1 MSAALPA
8 DIRRK
13 RSKNTKASAILHSS
27 FIILHQKNL
36 LILIDPLTI
45 ERIKE
50 AADIVDVVSEFVSL
64 KRSGSNYKGLCP
76 FHNDSNPSFYVSPS
90 RGTCHCFTCGEGG
103 DSVGF
108 IMKHEQMN
116 YVEALRWLA
125 NRYGIEIKETELTDE
140 QRREKTEREAMF
152 VVNNWAAEYY
162 SDILYNDVD
171 GRAVGLQYFRQRG
184 FRDDIIRKFRL
195 GFSPA
200 DKYAMPKKAKE
211 KGYNLE
217 IMEKASLCY
226 KDSKGEMVDRFSGRA
241 MFPWIGVSGNV
252 VAFGGRVLD
261 SRTKG
266 VSQKYV
272 NSSESPIYKKERE
285 LYGLFQAKKAIGSE
299 DCVYMVEGYTD
310 VISMH
315 QCGIENVVA
324 NSGTALSKHQIHLLH
339 RFTSNIVLLYD
350 GDAAGIKAALRGT
363 DMLLSEGMNVKVLL
377 LPDGDDPD
385 SFARKHNA
393 DYFKQ
398 YVEEHKTDFIEF
410 KTRVLMEGQKDP
422 YKRSEAINSIVK
434 SVSVISD
441 PIVRA
446 TYIKDCS
453 VRLGINEQT
462 LIVQMNDFIRANR
475 EEKRKE
481 EERERLRRSNPD
493 YQAPTAQPVNTPTAQ
508 PADAQT
514 STSAS
519 PQQTVSA
526 SSQQPAED
534 DPYADIPPEAFLPP
548 EAFEPPSSGNSP
560 VSISQTTVS
569 TGTAT
574 TQQTYSSAKKQP
586 KKEDVQTMLIQCV
599 VRHGEK
605 IIFEDAELDDG
616 TTANVTVAQ
625 YVDSQLAQDNLQFTN
640 PVYNQILAEVV
651 AHSGEE
657 NFVAEKYFKVHPD
670 YEVSKTAID
679 LTIDDVQLSK
689 SYEMKYEQ
697 DTLRE
702 HVVHLVGDFFWET
715 TASRISFLRTEIAHN
730 ASNPEKYG
738 SCLKEY
744 QQLIAFRQKLA
755 KVLGRS

>member
-1 MSAALPA
+1 M
-8 DIRRK
+8 
-13 RSKNTKASAILHSS
+13 
-27 FIILHQKNL
+27 
-36 LILIDPLTI
+36 IDRLTI

-125 NRYGIEIKETELTDE
+125 NRYGIEVKETELTDE
-140 QRREKTEREAMF
+140 QRKEKTEREAMF

-385 SFARKHNA
+385 SFAKKHNA

-410 KTRVLMEGQKDP
+410 KTRVLMEGQTDP

-534 DPYADIPPEAFLPP
+534 DPYIDIPQEGFLPP
-548 EAFEPPSSGNSP
+548 EAFEPQSSGNSP

>member
-1 MSAALPA
+1 M
-8 DIRRK
+8 
-13 RSKNTKASAILHSS
+13 
-27 FIILHQKNL
+27 
-36 LILIDPLTI
+36 IDRLTI

-125 NRYGIEIKETELTDE
+125 NRYGIEVKETELTDE
-140 QRREKTEREAMF
+140 QRKEKTEREAMF

-184 FRDDIIRKFRL
+184 FRDDIIKKFRL

-385 SFARKHNA
+385 SFAKKHNA

-493 YQAPTAQPVNTPTAQ
+493 YQAPTTKPVNTPTAQ

-548 EAFEPPSSGNSP
+548 EAFEPQSSGNAP

>member
-1 MSAALPA
+1 M
-8 DIRRK
+8 
-13 RSKNTKASAILHSS
+13 
-27 FIILHQKNL
+27 
-36 LILIDPLTI
+36 IDRLTI

-125 NRYGIEIKETELTDE
+125 NRYGIEVKETELTDE
-140 QRREKTEREAMF
+140 QRKEKTEREAMF

-184 FRDDIIRKFRL
+184 FRDDIIKKFRL

-385 SFARKHNA
+385 SFAKKHNA

-493 YQAPTAQPVNTPTAQ
+493 YQAPTALPVNTPTAQ

-519 PQQTVSA
+519 PKQTVSA

-534 DPYADIPPEAFLPP
+534 NPHADIPPEAFLPP

-715 TASRISFLRTEIAHN
+715 TASRISFLRTEIAVN

>member
-1 MSAALPA
+1 M
-8 DIRRK
+8 
-13 RSKNTKASAILHSS
+13 
-27 FIILHQKNL
+27 
-36 LILIDPLTI
+36 IDRLTI

-125 NRYGIEIKETELTDE
+125 NRYGIEVKETELTDE
-140 QRREKTEREAMF
+140 QRKEKTEREAMF

-184 FRDDIIRKFRL
+184 FRDDIIKKFRL

-272 NSSESPIYKKERE
+272 NSSESSIYKKERE

-385 SFARKHNA
+385 SFAKKHNA

-410 KTRVLMEGQKDP
+410 KTRVLMEGQTDP
-422 YKRSEAINSIVK
+422 IKRSEAINSIVK

-462 LIVQMNDFIRANR
+462 LIVQMNEFIRANR

-534 DPYADIPPEAFLPP
+534 NPHADIPPEAFLPP
-548 EAFEPPSSGNSP
+548 EAFEPQSSGNSP

>member
-1 MSAALPA
+1 M
-8 DIRRK
+8 
-13 RSKNTKASAILHSS
+13 
-27 FIILHQKNL
+27 
-36 LILIDPLTI
+36 IDRLTI

-125 NRYGIEIKETELTDE
+125 NRYGIEVKETELTDE
-140 QRREKTEREAMF
+140 QRKEKTEREAMF

-184 FRDDIIRKFRL
+184 FRDDIIKKFRL

-385 SFARKHNA
+385 SFAKKHNA

-410 KTRVLMEGQKDP
+410 KTRVLMEGQTDP
-422 YKRSEAINSIVK
+422 IKRSEAINSIVK

-493 YQAPTAQPVNTPTAQ
+493 YQAPTAQP
-508 PADAQT
+508 ADAQT

-526 SSQQPAED
+526 SSQQQAED
-534 DPYADIPPEAFLPP
+534 DPYADIPSEGFLPP
-548 EAFEPPSSGNSP
+548 EAFEPPSSGNAP

>member
-1 MSAALPA
+1 M
-8 DIRRK
+8 
-13 RSKNTKASAILHSS
+13 
-27 FIILHQKNL
+27 
-36 LILIDPLTI
+36 IDRLTI

-125 NRYGIEIKETELTDE
+125 NRYGIEVKETELTDE
-140 QRREKTEREAMF
+140 QRKEKTEREAMF

-184 FRDDIIRKFRL
+184 FRDDIIKKFRL

-410 KTRVLMEGQKDP
+410 KTRVLMEGQTDP
-422 YKRSEAINSIVK
+422 IKRSEAINSIVK

-462 LIVQMNDFIRANR
+462 LIVQMNNFIRANR

-493 YQAPTAQPVNTPTAQ
+493 YQAPTTKPVNTPTAQ

-534 DPYADIPPEAFLPP
+534 DPYADIPPEGFLPP
-548 EAFEPPSSGNSP
+548 EAFEPPSSGNAP

>member
-1 MSAALPA
+1 M
-8 DIRRK
+8 
-13 RSKNTKASAILHSS
+13 
-27 FIILHQKNL
+27 
-36 LILIDPLTI
+36 IDRLTI

-125 NRYGIEIKETELTDE
+125 NRYGIEVKETELTDE
-140 QRREKTEREAMF
+140 QRKENTVREAMF

-385 SFARKHNA
+385 SFAKKHNA

-410 KTRVLMEGQKDP
+410 KTRVLMEGQTDP

-548 EAFEPPSSGNSP
+548 EAFEPQSSGNAP

>member
-1 MSAALPA
+1 M
-8 DIRRK
+8 
-13 RSKNTKASAILHSS
+13 
-27 FIILHQKNL
+27 
-36 LILIDPLTI
+36 IDRLTI

-125 NRYGIEIKETELTDE
+125 NRYGIEIQETELTDE
-140 QRREKTEREAMF
+140 QRKEKTEREAMF

-184 FRDDIIRKFRL
+184 FRDDIIKKFRL

-200 DKYAMPKKAKE
+200 DKHAMPKKAKE

-217 IMEKASLCY
+217 IMEKVSLCY

-410 KTRVLMEGQKDP
+410 KTRVLMEGQTDP

-493 YQAPTAQPVNTPTAQ
+493 YQAPTTQPVNTPTAQ
-508 PADAQT
+508 PTDAQT

-519 PQQTVSA
+519 PQQTVSD

-548 EAFEPPSSGNSP
+548 EAFEPPSSGNAP

-657 NFVAEKYFKVHPD
+657 NFVAEKYFKLHPD

-715 TASRISFLRTEIAHN
+715 TASRISFLRTEIAIN

>member
-1 MSAALPA
+1 M
-8 DIRRK
+8 
-13 RSKNTKASAILHSS
+13 
-27 FIILHQKNL
+27 
-36 LILIDPLTI
+36 IDRLTI

-125 NRYGIEIKETELTDE
+125 NRYGIEVKETELTDE
-140 QRREKTEREAMF
+140 QRKEKTEREAMF

-184 FRDDIIRKFRL
+184 FRDDIIKKFRL

-385 SFARKHNA
+385 SFAKKHNA

-410 KTRVLMEGQKDP
+410 KTRVLMEGQTDP
-422 YKRSEAINSIVK
+422 IKRSEAINSIVK

-493 YQAPTAQPVNTPTAQ
+493 YQAPTTKPVNTPTAQ

-548 EAFEPPSSGNSP
+548 EAFEPPSSGNAP

-616 TTANVTVAQ
+616 TTSNVTVAQ

>member
-1 MSAALPA
+1 M
-8 DIRRK
+8 
-13 RSKNTKASAILHSS
+13 
-27 FIILHQKNL
+27 
-36 LILIDPLTI
+36 IDRLTI

-103 DSVGF
+103 DSVVF

-125 NRYGIEIKETELTDE
+125 NRYGIEVKETELTDE
-140 QRREKTEREAMF
+140 QRKEKTEREAMF

-184 FRDDIIRKFRL
+184 FRDDIIKKFRL

-252 VAFGGRVLD
+252 IAFGGRVLD

-272 NSSESPIYKKERE
+272 NSSESLIYKKERE

-350 GDAAGIKAALRGT
+350 GDAAGIKAALQGT

-385 SFARKHNA
+385 SFAKKHNA

-410 KTRVLMEGQKDP
+410 KTRVLMEGQTDP

-462 LIVQMNDFIRANR
+462 LIVQMNNFIRANR

-481 EERERLRRSNPD
+481 EERDRLRRSNPD
-493 YQAPTAQPVNTPTAQ
+493 YQAPTTKPVNTPTAQ

-534 DPYADIPPEAFLPP
+534 DPHADIPPEAFLPP
-548 EAFEPPSSGNSP
+548 EAFEPPSSGNAP

>member
-1 MSAALPA
+1 ME
-8 DIRRK
+8 
-13 RSKNTKASAILHSS
+13 
-27 FIILHQKNL
+27 
-36 LILIDPLTI
+36 IDRLTI

-50 AADIVDVVSEFVSL
+50 AADIVDVVSEFVTL
-64 KRSGSNYKGLCP
+64 KRAGSKYKGLCP
-76 FHNDSNPSFYVSPS
+76 FHNDSNPSFYVTPS
-90 RGTCHCFTCGEGG
+90 LGICHCFTCGEGG

-108 IMKHEQMN
+108 IMKHEQMS

-184 FRDDIIRKFRL
+184 FRDDIIKKFRL

-200 DKYAMPKKAKE
+200 DKHAMPKTAKE

-285 LYGLFQAKKAIGSE
+285 LYGLFQAKKAIGAE

-410 KTRVLMEGQKDP
+410 KTRVLMEGQTDP
-422 YKRSEAINSIVK
+422 IKRSEAINSIVK

-462 LIVQMNDFIRANR
+462 LIVQMNNFIRANR

-493 YQAPTAQPVNTPTAQ
+493 YQAPTTKPVNTPTAQ

-526 SSQQPAED
+526 SSQQPAEG
-534 DPYADIPPEAFLPP
+534 DPYTDIPPEGFLPP

-569 TGTAT
+569 TETAT

>member
-1 MSAALPA
+1 M
-8 DIRRK
+8 
-13 RSKNTKASAILHSS
+13 
-27 FIILHQKNL
+27 
-36 LILIDPLTI
+36 IDRLTI

-125 NRYGIEIKETELTDE
+125 NRYGIEVKETELTDE
-140 QRREKTEREAMF
+140 QRKEKTEREAMF

-385 SFARKHNA
+385 SFAKKHNA

-410 KTRVLMEGQKDP
+410 KTRVLMEGQTDP

-493 YQAPTAQPVNTPTAQ
+493 YQAPTTKPVNTPTAQ
-508 PADAQT
+508 PVDAQT

-548 EAFEPPSSGNSP
+548 EAFEPPSSGNAP

>member
-1 MSAALPA
+1 M
-8 DIRRK
+8 
-13 RSKNTKASAILHSS
+13 
-27 FIILHQKNL
+27 
-36 LILIDPLTI
+36 IDPLTI

-103 DSVGF
+103 DSVVF

-125 NRYGIEIKETELTDE
+125 NRYGIEVKETELTDE
-140 QRREKTEREAMF
+140 QRKENTVREAMF

-385 SFARKHNA
+385 SFAKKHNA

-410 KTRVLMEGQKDP
+410 KTRVLMEGQTDP

-481 EERERLRRSNPD
+481 KERERLRRSNPD
-493 YQAPTAQPVNTPTAQ
+493 YQAPTAQPVNTHTAQ

-519 PQQTVSA
+519 PQQTVST

-534 DPYADIPPEAFLPP
+534 DPHADIPPEGFLPP
-548 EAFEPPSSGNSP
+548 EAFEPQSSGNAP

-574 TQQTYSSAKKQP
+574 THQTYSSAKKQP

>member
-1 MSAALPA
+1 M
-8 DIRRK
+8 
-13 RSKNTKASAILHSS
+13 
-27 FIILHQKNL
+27 
-36 LILIDPLTI
+36 IDRLTI

-125 NRYGIEIKETELTDE
+125 NRYGIEVKETELTDE
-140 QRREKTEREAMF
+140 QRKEKTEREAMF

-184 FRDDIIRKFRL
+184 FRDDIIKKFRL

-200 DKYAMPKKAKE
+200 DKHAMPKKAKE

-385 SFARKHNA
+385 SFAKKHNA

-434 SVSVISD
+434 SVSMISD

-481 EERERLRRSNPD
+481 EERERLRRSTPD

-508 PADAQT
+508 PVDAQT

-519 PQQTVSA
+519 PQQNVSA

-534 DPYADIPPEAFLPP
+534 DPHADIPPEAFLPP
-548 EAFEPPSSGNSP
+548 EAFEPPSSGNAP

>member
-1 MSAALPA
+1 M
-8 DIRRK
+8 
-13 RSKNTKASAILHSS
+13 
-27 FIILHQKNL
+27 
-36 LILIDPLTI
+36 IDRLTI

-103 DSVGF
+103 DSVVF

-125 NRYGIEIKETELTDE
+125 NRYGIEVKETELTDE
-140 QRREKTEREAMF
+140 QRKEKTEREAMF

-184 FRDDIIRKFRL
+184 FRDDIIKKFRL

-385 SFARKHNA
+385 SFAKKHNA

-493 YQAPTAQPVNTPTAQ
+493 YQAPTTKPVNTPTAQ

-548 EAFEPPSSGNSP
+548 EAFEPPSSGNAP

>member
-1 MSAALPA
+1 M
-8 DIRRK
+8 
-13 RSKNTKASAILHSS
+13 
-27 FIILHQKNL
+27 
-36 LILIDPLTI
+36 IDPLTI

-50 AADIVDVVSEFVSL
+50 TADIVDVVSEFVSL

-125 NRYGIEIKETELTDE
+125 NRNGIEVKETELTDE
-140 QRREKTEREAMF
+140 QRKEKTEREAMF

-184 FRDDIIRKFRL
+184 FRDDIIKKFRL

-385 SFARKHNA
+385 SFAKKHNA

-493 YQAPTAQPVNTPTAQ
+493 YQAPTTKPVNTPTAQ

-526 SSQQPAED
+526 SSQQPAEG

-548 EAFEPPSSGNSP
+548 EAFEPPSSGNAP

-715 TASRISFLRTEIAHN
+715 TASRISFLRTEIAVN

>member
-1 MSAALPA
+1 M
-8 DIRRK
+8 
-13 RSKNTKASAILHSS
+13 
-27 FIILHQKNL
+27 
-36 LILIDPLTI
+36 IDRLTI

-125 NRYGIEIKETELTDE
+125 NRYGIEVKETELTDE
-140 QRREKTEREAMF
+140 QRKEKTEREAMF

-184 FRDDIIRKFRL
+184 FRDDIIKKFRL

-385 SFARKHNA
+385 SFAKKHNA

-410 KTRVLMEGQKDP
+410 KTRVLMEGQTDP
-422 YKRSEAINSIVK
+422 IKRSEAINSIVK

>member
-1 MSAALPA
+1 M
-8 DIRRK
+8 
-13 RSKNTKASAILHSS
+13 
-27 FIILHQKNL
+27 
-36 LILIDPLTI
+36 IDRLTI

-108 IMKHEQMN
+108 IMKYEQMN
-116 YVEALRWLA
+116 YVEALKWLA
-125 NRYGIEIKETELTDE
+125 NRYGIEVKETELTDE
-140 QRREKTEREAMF
+140 QRKEKTEREAMF
-152 VVNNWAAEYY
+152 IVNNWAAEYY

-385 SFARKHNA
+385 SFAKKHNA

-410 KTRVLMEGQKDP
+410 KTRVLMEGQTDP

-462 LIVQMNDFIRANR
+462 LIVQMNNFIRANR

-481 EERERLRRSNPD
+481 EERDRLRRSNPD
-493 YQAPTAQPVNTPTAQ
+493 YQAPTTKPVNTPTAQ

-548 EAFEPPSSGNSP
+548 EAFEPPSSGNAP

>member
-1 MSAALPA
+1 M
-8 DIRRK
+8 
-13 RSKNTKASAILHSS
+13 
-27 FIILHQKNL
+27 
-36 LILIDPLTI
+36 IDPLTI

-50 AADIVDVVSEFVSL
+50 TADIVDVVSEFVSL
-64 KRSGSNYKGLCP
+64 KRSGSYYKGLCP

-103 DSVGF
+103 DSVVF

-125 NRYGIEIKETELTDE
+125 NRYGIEVHETELTDE
-140 QRREKTEREAMF
+140 QRKENTVREAMF

-184 FRDDIIRKFRL
+184 FRDDIIKKFRL

-200 DKYAMPKKAKE
+200 DKHAMPKKAKE

-410 KTRVLMEGQKDP
+410 KTRVLMEGQTDP

-481 EERERLRRSNPD
+481 KERERLRRSNPD
-493 YQAPTAQPVNTPTAQ
+493 YQAPTTQ

-526 SSQQPAED
+526 SSQQPAEG
-534 DPYADIPPEAFLPP
+534 DPYTDIPQEGFLPP
-548 EAFEPPSSGNSP
+548 EAFEPPSSGNAP

-574 TQQTYSSAKKQP
+574 TQQTYSSAKKLQ

-657 NFVAEKYFKVHPD
+657 NFVAEKYFKLHPD

-715 TASRISFLRTEIAHN
+715 TASRISFLRTEIAVN

>member
-1 MSAALPA
+1 M
-8 DIRRK
+8 
-13 RSKNTKASAILHSS
+13 
-27 FIILHQKNL
+27 
-36 LILIDPLTI
+36 IDRLTI

-50 AADIVDVVSEFVSL
+50 AADIVDVVSEFVTL
-64 KRSGSNYKGLCP
+64 KRAGSKYKGLCP
-76 FHNDSNPSFYVSPS
+76 FHNDSNPSFYVTPS
-90 RGTCHCFTCGEGG
+90 LGICHCFTCGEGG

-108 IMKHEQMN
+108 IMKHEQMS

-125 NRYGIEIKETELTDE
+125 NRYGIEVKETELTDE
-140 QRREKTEREAMF
+140 QRKEKTEREAMF

-162 SDILYNDVD
+162 TDILYNDVD

-184 FRDDIIRKFRL
+184 FRDDIIKKFRL

-385 SFARKHNA
+385 SFAKKHNA

-410 KTRVLMEGQKDP
+410 KTRVLMEGQTDP
-422 YKRSEAINSIVK
+422 IKRSEAINSIVK

-462 LIVQMNDFIRANR
+462 LIVQMNNFIRANR

-493 YQAPTAQPVNTPTAQ
+493 YQAPTAQ
-508 PADAQT
+508 
-514 STSAS
+514 
-519 PQQTVSA
+519 
-526 SSQQPAED
+526 
-534 DPYADIPPEAFLPP
+534 
-548 EAFEPPSSGNSP
+548 
-560 VSISQTTVS
+560 
-569 TGTAT
+569 
-574 TQQTYSSAKKQP
+574 
-586 KKEDVQTMLIQCV
+586 
-599 VRHGEK
+599 
-605 IIFEDAELDDG
+605 
-616 TTANVTVAQ
+616 
-625 YVDSQLAQDNLQFTN
+625 
-640 PVYNQILAEVV
+640 
-651 AHSGEE
+651 
-657 NFVAEKYFKVHPD
+657 
-670 YEVSKTAID
+670 
-679 LTIDDVQLSK
+679 
-689 SYEMKYEQ
+689 
-697 DTLRE
+697 
-702 HVVHLVGDFFWET
+702 
-715 TASRISFLRTEIAHN
+715 
-730 ASNPEKYG
+730 
-738 SCLKEY
+738 
-744 QQLIAFRQKLA
+744 
-755 KVLGRS
+755 

>member
-1 MSAALPA
+1 M
-8 DIRRK
+8 
-13 RSKNTKASAILHSS
+13 
-27 FIILHQKNL
+27 
-36 LILIDPLTI
+36 IDRLTI

-125 NRYGIEIKETELTDE
+125 NRYGIEVKETELTDE
-140 QRREKTEREAMF
+140 QRKEKTEREAMF

-184 FRDDIIRKFRL
+184 FRDDIIKKFRL

-385 SFARKHNA
+385 SFAKKHNA

-410 KTRVLMEGQKDP
+410 KTRVLMEGQTDP

-493 YQAPTAQPVNTPTAQ
+493 YQAPTTKPVNTPTAQ

-519 PQQTVSA
+519 PQQNVSA

-534 DPYADIPPEAFLPP
+534 DPHADIPPEAFLPP
-548 EAFEPPSSGNSP
+548 EAFEPPSSGNAP

>member
-1 MSAALPA
+1 M
-8 DIRRK
+8 
-13 RSKNTKASAILHSS
+13 
-27 FIILHQKNL
+27 
-36 LILIDPLTI
+36 IDRLTI

-125 NRYGIEIKETELTDE
+125 NRYGIEVKETELTDE
-140 QRREKTEREAMF
+140 QRKEKTEREAMF
-152 VVNNWAAEYY
+152 VVNNWATEYY

-184 FRDDIIRKFRL
+184 FRDDIIKKFRL

-385 SFARKHNA
+385 SFAKKHNA

-410 KTRVLMEGQKDP
+410 KTRVLMEGQTDP

-481 EERERLRRSNPD
+481 EERERLRRSTPD

-508 PADAQT
+508 PVDAQT

-519 PQQTVSA
+519 PQQNVSA

-534 DPYADIPPEAFLPP
+534 DPHADIPPEAFLPP
-548 EAFEPPSSGNSP
+548 EAFEPPSSGNAP

>member
-1 MSAALPA
+1 M
-8 DIRRK
+8 
-13 RSKNTKASAILHSS
+13 
-27 FIILHQKNL
+27 
-36 LILIDPLTI
+36 IDRLTI

-125 NRYGIEIKETELTDE
+125 NRYGIEVKETELTDE
-140 QRREKTEREAMF
+140 QRKEKTEREAMF

-184 FRDDIIRKFRL
+184 FRDDIIKKFRL

-385 SFARKHNA
+385 SFAKKHNA

-410 KTRVLMEGQKDP
+410 KTRVLMEGQTDP
-422 YKRSEAINSIVK
+422 IKRSEAINSIVK

-462 LIVQMNDFIRANR
+462 LIVQMNNFIRANR

-548 EAFEPPSSGNSP
+548 EAFEPPSSGNAP

-715 TASRISFLRTEIAHN
+715 TASRISFLRTEIAVN

>member
-1 MSAALPA
+1 M
-8 DIRRK
+8 
-13 RSKNTKASAILHSS
+13 
-27 FIILHQKNL
+27 
-36 LILIDPLTI
+36 IDRLTI

-125 NRYGIEIKETELTDE
+125 NRYGIEVKETELTDE
-140 QRREKTEREAMF
+140 QRKEKTEREAMF
-152 VVNNWAAEYY
+152 VVNNCAAEYNY
-162 SDILYNDVD
+162 DILYNDVD

-184 FRDDIIRKFRL
+184 FRDDIIKKFRL

-385 SFARKHNA
+385 SFAKKHNA

-481 EERERLRRSNPD
+481 EERERLRRSTPD

-534 DPYADIPPEAFLPP
+534 DPYADIPSEAFLPP

>member
-1 MSAALPA
+1 ME
-8 DIRRK
+8 
-13 RSKNTKASAILHSS
+13 
-27 FIILHQKNL
+27 
-36 LILIDPLTI
+36 IDRLTI

-50 AADIVDVVSEFVSL
+50 AADIVDVVSEFVTL
-64 KRSGSNYKGLCP
+64 KRSGSKYKGLCP
-76 FHNDSNPSFYVSPS
+76 FHNDSNPSFYVTPS
-90 RGTCHCFTCGEGG
+90 LGICHCFTCGEGG

-108 IMKHEQMN
+108 IMKHEQMS

-184 FRDDIIRKFRL
+184 FRDDIIKKFRL

-200 DKYAMPKKAKE
+200 DKHAMPKKAKE

-410 KTRVLMEGQKDP
+410 KTRVLMEGQTDP
-422 YKRSEAINSIVK
+422 IKRSEAINSIVK

-462 LIVQMNDFIRANR
+462 LIVQMNNFIRANR

-493 YQAPTAQPVNTPTAQ
+493 YQAPTTQ

-526 SSQQPAED
+526 SSQQPAEG
-534 DPYADIPPEAFLPP
+534 DPYTDIPQEGFLPP
-548 EAFEPPSSGNSP
+548 EAFELPSSGNSP

-657 NFVAEKYFKVHPD
+657 NFVAEKYFKLHPD

>member
-1 MSAALPA
+1 M
-8 DIRRK
+8 
-13 RSKNTKASAILHSS
+13 
-27 FIILHQKNL
+27 
-36 LILIDPLTI
+36 IDRLTI

-125 NRYGIEIKETELTDE
+125 NRYGIEVKETELTDE
-140 QRREKTEREAMF
+140 QRKEKTEREAMF

-410 KTRVLMEGQKDP
+410 KTRVLMEGQTDP
-422 YKRSEAINSIVK
+422 IKRSEAINSIVK

-462 LIVQMNDFIRANR
+462 LIVQMNNFIRANR

-493 YQAPTAQPVNTPTAQ
+493 YQASIAKPVNTPTAQ

-702 HVVHLVGDFFWET
+702 HVVHLVGDFFWEA
-715 TASRISFLRTEIAHN
+715 TASRISFLRTEIAVN

>member
-1 MSAALPA
+1 M
-8 DIRRK
+8 
-13 RSKNTKASAILHSS
+13 
-27 FIILHQKNL
+27 
-36 LILIDPLTI
+36 IDRLTI

-125 NRYGIEIKETELTDE
+125 NRYGIEVKETELTDE
-140 QRREKTEREAMF
+140 QRKEKTEREAMF

-385 SFARKHNA
+385 SFAKKHNA

-493 YQAPTAQPVNTPTAQ
+493 YQAPTALPVNTPTAQ

-560 VSISQTTVS
+560 VSISQTNVS

-574 TQQTYSSAKKQP
+574 TQQTYSSAKKQQ

>member
-1 MSAALPA
+1 M
-8 DIRRK
+8 
-13 RSKNTKASAILHSS
+13 
-27 FIILHQKNL
+27 
-36 LILIDPLTI
+36 IDRLTI

-184 FRDDIIRKFRL
+184 FRDDIIKKFRL

-410 KTRVLMEGQKDP
+410 KTRVLMEGQTDP

-481 EERERLRRSNPD
+481 KERERLRRSNPD
-493 YQAPTAQPVNTPTAQ
+493 YQAPTTQ

-526 SSQQPAED
+526 SSQQPAEG
-534 DPYADIPPEAFLPP
+534 DPYTDIPQEGFLPP
-548 EAFEPPSSGNSP
+548 EAFEPPSSGNAP

-574 TQQTYSSAKKQP
+574 TQQTYSSAKKLQ

-657 NFVAEKYFKVHPD
+657 NFVAEKYFKLHPD

-715 TASRISFLRTEIAHN
+715 TASRISFLRTEIAVN

>member
-1 MSAALPA
+1 M
-8 DIRRK
+8 
-13 RSKNTKASAILHSS
+13 
-27 FIILHQKNL
+27 
-36 LILIDPLTI
+36 IDRLTI

-108 IMKHEQMN
+108 IMKYEQMN
-116 YVEALRWLA
+116 YVEALKWLA
-125 NRYGIEIKETELTDE
+125 NRYGIEVKETELTDE
-140 QRREKTEREAMF
+140 QRKEKTEREAMF

-184 FRDDIIRKFRL
+184 FRDDIIKKFRL

-385 SFARKHNA
+385 SFAKKHNA

-493 YQAPTAQPVNTPTAQ
+493 YQAPTTKPVNTPTAQ

-534 DPYADIPPEAFLPP
+534 NPHADIPPEAFLPP
-548 EAFEPPSSGNSP
+548 EAFEPPSSGNAP

>member
-1 MSAALPA
+1 M
-8 DIRRK
+8 
-13 RSKNTKASAILHSS
+13 
-27 FIILHQKNL
+27 
-36 LILIDPLTI
+36 IDRLTI

-125 NRYGIEIKETELTDE
+125 NRYGIEIQETELTDE
-140 QRREKTEREAMF
+140 QRKEKTEREAMF

-184 FRDDIIRKFRL
+184 FRDDIIKKFRL

-200 DKYAMPKKAKE
+200 DKHAMPKKAKE

-217 IMEKASLCY
+217 IMEKVSLCY

-377 LPDGDDPD
+377 LSDGDDPD
-385 SFARKHNA
+385 SFAKKHNA

-410 KTRVLMEGQKDP
+410 KTRVLMEGQTDP
-422 YKRSEAINSIVK
+422 IKRSEAINSIVK

-462 LIVQMNDFIRANR
+462 LIVQMNNFIRANR

-493 YQAPTAQPVNTPTAQ
+493 YQAPTTKPVNTPTAQ

-526 SSQQPAED
+526 SSQQLAEG

-744 QQLIAFRQKLA
+744 QQLITFRKKLA

>member
-1 MSAALPA
+1 M
-8 DIRRK
+8 
-13 RSKNTKASAILHSS
+13 
-27 FIILHQKNL
+27 
-36 LILIDPLTI
+36 IDRLTI

-125 NRYGIEIKETELTDE
+125 NRYGIEVKETELTDE
-140 QRREKTEREAMF
+140 QRKEKTEREAMF

-184 FRDDIIRKFRL
+184 FRDDIIKKFRL

-385 SFARKHNA
+385 SFAKKHNA

-493 YQAPTAQPVNTPTAQ
+493 YQVPTTKPVNTPTAQ

-526 SSQQPAED
+526 SSQQPAEGD
-534 DPYADIPPEAFLPP
+534 SYADIPPEAFLPP
-548 EAFEPPSSGNSP
+548 EAFEPPSSGNAP